1 MLIKQQ
7 DRIEDRVQDIEE
19 QLYKLESDKCLM
31 EVSVKCSSIDE
42 LNHIIIS
49 RTTASFALQAL
60 KLNTTAF

>member
-31 EVSVKCSSIDE
+31 EVSVKRSNSDKP
-42 LNHIIIS
+42 NHIVVS
-49 RTTASFALQAL
+49 RTIASIAL
-60 KLNTTAF
+60 KPST

>member
-31 EVSVKCSSIDE
+31 EVSVICSNIDE
-42 LNHIIIS
+42 LNHIIIIS
-49 RTTASFALQAL
+49 RTTASFALE
-60 KLNTTAF
+60 LNT